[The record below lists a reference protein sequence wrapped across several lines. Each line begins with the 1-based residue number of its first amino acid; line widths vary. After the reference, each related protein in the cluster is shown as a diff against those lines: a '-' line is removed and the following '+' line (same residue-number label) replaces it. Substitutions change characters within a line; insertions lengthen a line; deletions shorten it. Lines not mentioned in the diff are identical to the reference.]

1 MKIVYITAGAGRM
14 YCGSCLRDA
23 ALARA
28 LQDLGHDILFV
39 ATYTPLKIETGGVEV
54 HGVFYGGVNVY
65 LQQISRLFRWTPRW
79 LDKLFDSHKLLNFA
93 TRFSHVTAASDLA
106 DLTVSV
112 LEGKHGKQ
120 AKELERLVDWLK
132 EHEKPD
138 VILLPNTLMSGL
150 AEGLAELGAPIV
162 AMPSGEDMFISD
174 FPEPHR
180 SNTLNTLKKQSQL
193 LNALVTPNAY
203 YADFM
208 SNYLDFNRERIHVAP
223 LGLDLTDYPTTPPER
238 SRDASSVT
246 IGYLAR
252 VCPQKGL
259 HLLAEALEILHRQ
272 PGEHN
277 YRVKAAGYLAKEFEP
292 YLQDILQKIESAGL
306 KDKFEYIGE
315 VDKAGKI
322 AHLSSID
329 LFALPT
335 TYPEPK
341 GFPVA
346 EALACAA
353 PVIVPR
359 LGAMPEWIEA
369 TDGGVL
375 TEPHS
380 AASLAEAIIELSSNP
395 DRARQLADR
404 GHKAVH
410 QNFNTHTTAKK
421 LVDILETLT

>member
-65 LQQISRLFRWTPRW
+65 LQQVSRLFRWTPRW

-93 TRFSHVTAASDLA
+93 TRFSHMTAASDLA

-132 EHEKPD
+132 EHEQPD
-138 VILLPNTLMSGL
+138 VIILPNTLMAGL
-150 AEGLAELGAPIV
+150 AEGLTELGAPIF

-180 SNTLNTLKKQSQL
+180 SRTLDTLKRQSQL
-193 LNALVTPNAY
+193 LDGLVVPNTY
-203 YADFM
+203 YADFI
-208 SNYLDFNRERIHVAP
+208 SDYLGFDRQRVHVAP
-223 LGLDLTDYPTTPPER
+223 LGLDLTDYPTEPPQRNNE
-238 SRDASSVT
+238 SKTIT

-259 HLLAEALEILHRQ
+259 HLLADALEILDKQ
-272 PGEHN
+272 PGE
-277 YRVKAAGYLAKEFEP
+277 YDFRVKAAGYLAKEFEP
-292 YLQDILQKIESAGL
+292 YLEAILQKIESAGL
-306 KDKFEYIGE
+306 SDKFEYIGE

-329 LFALPT
+329 MFALPT

-359 LGAMPEWIEA
+359 LGAMPEWVEA

-375 TEPHS
+375 TEPNS
-380 AASLAEAIIELSSNP
+380 AASLAEAILELTVNP
-395 DRARQLADR
+395 DRARQLAER
-404 GHKAVH
+404 GHAAVH

-421 LVDILETLT
+421 MVDILETLT